1 MTAPTGHLQP
11 QTELARRAL
20 LPGDPAR
27 ALALAQALLD
37 GPRMFNHHRGL
48 WGYSGPAAD
57 GELLTI
63 QSTGLGGPAT
73 AIVGHELARLGVEV
87 MVRVGTARALADD
100 LPAGTIVAAERA
112 LTGDGTSRALGADGP
127 LAGDPGL
134 TATLSSTAG
143 RSATVLSTDLF
154 YAADGA
160 RPGEP
165 DTATAAGAE
174 VTDLSTA
181 TLFALAR
188 RHGVRAGALLLV
200 TGAAGGADAVEPAP
214 EDVER
219 LGAAAARAVL
229 AP

>member
-63 QSTGLGGPAT
+63 QSTGLGGPTT
-73 AIVGHELARLGVEV
+73 AIVAHELARLGVEV
-87 MVRVGTARALADD
+87 MVRVGTARALGGCRRARSSPRSAPW
-100 LPAGTIVAAERA
+100 PAMGPAARSAPRGRWPAHPE
-112 LTGDGTSRALGADGP
+112 
-127 LAGDPGL
+127 L
-134 TATLSSTAG
+134 TATLSSVAG
-143 RSATVLSTDLF
+143 HSATVLSTDLF

-165 DTATAAGAE
+165 DAATAAGAE

-188 RHGVRAGALLLV
+188 KHGVRAGALLLV
-200 TGAAGGADAVEPAP
+200 TGAAGGEDAVEPAP
-214 EDVER
+214 DDVER